1 MAGEAEGRAGGD
13 DSPVAEEAA
22 LNDLH
27 DKICSLSL
35 GHVGAEPVPGEEFTS
50 GPAVARVAPTRLPSP
65 RDMFL
70 PLLTGICDNLF
81 S

>member
-1 MAGEAEGRAGGD
+1 MPRLYWCVVGEAEGRAGGD

-50 GPAVARVAPTRLPSP
+50 GPLSSESLPP
-65 RDMFL
+65 D
-70 PLLTGICDNLF
+70 
-81 S
+81 